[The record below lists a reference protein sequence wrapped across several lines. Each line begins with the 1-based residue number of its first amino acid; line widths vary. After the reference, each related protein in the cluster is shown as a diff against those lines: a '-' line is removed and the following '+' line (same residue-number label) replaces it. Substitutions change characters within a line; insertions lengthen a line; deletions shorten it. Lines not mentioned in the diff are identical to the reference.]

1 MRLHKGR
8 FDMKVI
14 MILADGMR
22 PDSITNVENA
32 QRIISKSA
40 STMNARTVYPSVTL
54 PCHISL
60 FHSVTPERHG
70 TTTNTYVP
78 QVRPIDGLCEVLK
91 YEGDKKCAI
100 FYNWEEIRDVSR
112 PNSLAHSCFYAGRRI
127 GYKLAGE
134 ELTDA
139 AISYLKK
146 YDTDF
151 TFIYFGYPDMAGH
164 DHGWMTEEYLE
175 AIQSSWNN
183 IEKLMNELGDE
194 YTYIITADHGG
205 HNRTHGT
212 DMPEDMII
220 PIIINGK
227 DFEKGADLGDAN
239 IIDIAPTI
247 TKLLGVEADKE
258 WEGKALI

>member
-1 MRLHKGR
+1 
-8 FDMKVI
+8 MKVI

-22 PDSITNVENA
+22 PDSMVGVENA
-32 QRIISKSA
+32 QRIIAESSY
-40 STMNARTVYPSVTL
+40 TMNAETVYPSVTL

-60 FHSVTPERHG
+60 FHSVTPQRHG

-78 QVRPIDGLCEVLK
+78 QVRPINGLCEVLK
-91 YEGDKKCAI
+91 QADKKCAI

-127 GYKLAGE
+127 GYKQAGE
-134 ELTDA
+134 ELTDE
-139 AISYLKK
+139 AIKYLKK

-151 TFIYFGYPDMAGH
+151 TFIYFGYPDMQGH
-164 DHGWMTEEYLE
+164 NHGWMTDEYFE

-194 YTYIITADHGG
+194 YTYIITSDHGG
-205 HNRTHGT
+205 HDRTHGS

-220 PIIINGK
+220 PIIINGR
-227 DFEKGADLGDAN
+227 DFEKGKTFESAN
-239 IIDIAPTI
+239 IIDLAPTVA
-247 TKLLGVEADKE
+247 KLIDVEPDEE
-258 WEGKALI
+258 WEGKSLI